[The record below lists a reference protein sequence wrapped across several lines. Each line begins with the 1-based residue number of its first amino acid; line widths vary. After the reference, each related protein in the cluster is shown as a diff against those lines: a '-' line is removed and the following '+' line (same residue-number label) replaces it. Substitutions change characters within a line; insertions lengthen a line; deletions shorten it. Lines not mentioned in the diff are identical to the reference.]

1 MNLMTQANLVVDT
14 ARATG
19 FLSRLPVPDR
29 FFEGH
34 DGSLTRASRAFPLAG
49 VIVTAP
55 AGLVLALTLAAG
67 LEPLVAAMLAYALI
81 AMTTG
86 ALHED
91 GLSDAADGLGAT
103 RDRDRAL
110 TIMRDSRIG
119 SFGAAALILSY
130 GLRASAL
137 AAIAV
142 AIGPLSTLAIFLAIA
157 ALSRAAMVWH
167 WRVLPPARTDGL
179 AVAMGGPDGASA
191 LFSTVSAAAIAILMI
206 GVAIGSLPALGAT
219 AAAAAATAAF
229 SRYVRKRL
237 GGQTGDTIGATQQ
250 LSEIAALLALA
261 LLT

>member
-1 MNLMTQANLVVDT
+1 MTHANLLVDT
-14 ARATG
+14 ARAVG
-19 FLSRLPVPDR
+19 FLSRLPVPAR
-29 FFEGH
+29 FFDGY

-49 VIVTAP
+49 LIVAAP
-55 AGLVLALTLAAG
+55 AGVLLAATLAFG
-67 LEPLVAAMLAYALI
+67 LEPLVASVLALAV
-81 AMTTG
+81 MGGTTG

-110 TIMRDSRIG
+110 AIMRDSRIG

-130 GLRASAL
+130 GLRTSAL
-137 AAIAV
+137 AAVCA
-142 AIGPLSTLAIFLAIA
+142 AIGPLASMAALLAVA

-191 LFSTVSAAAIAILMI
+191 LFSTVSAAIIAALL
-206 GVAIGSLPALGAT
+206 IGSFAGPFQALGAM
-219 AAAAAATAAF
+219 AAAAAATAGF
-229 SRYVRKRL
+229 SRYVRSRL

>member
-1 MNLMTQANLVVDT
+1 MTEANLVVDT

-19 FLSRLPVPDR
+19 FLSRLPVPER

-34 DGSLTRASRAFPLAG
+34 DGSLRRASRAFPLAG
-49 VIVTAP
+49 LVVTAP
-55 AGLVLALTLAAG
+55 AGVVLALTLGVG
-67 LEPLVAAMLAYALI
+67 LEPLVASFLAYAVI

-103 RDRDRAL
+103 RDRERAL

-137 AAIAV
+137 AAV
-142 AIGPLSTLAIFLAIA
+142 AAALGPLATLAAFLAVA

-167 WRVLPPARTDGL
+167 WRVLPPARRDGL

-191 LFSTVSAAAIAILMI
+191 LFSTVSAAIIAALLL
-206 GVAIGSLPALGAT
+206 GAATGPLQALGVM
-219 AAAAAATAAF
+219 AAGAAATAGF
-229 SRYVRKRL
+229 SRYVRNRL

>member
-1 MNLMTQANLVVDT
+1 MTEANLVVDT
-14 ARATG
+14 ARSVG

-49 VIVTAP
+49 MVVTAP
-55 AGLVLALTLAAG
+55 AAVILGLTLGAR
-67 LEPLVAAMLAYALI
+67 LEPLVAALLAYALI

-103 RDRDRAL
+103 RDRERAL

-137 AAIAV
+137 AAV
-142 AIGPLSTLAIFLAIA
+142 ATVLGPLATLAAFLAVA

-191 LFSTVSAAAIAILMI
+191 LFSTVSAAVIAALLV
-206 GVAIGSLPALGAT
+206 GAAAGPVQALGAM
-219 AAAAAATAAF
+219 AAAAAATAGF
-229 SRYVRKRL
+229 SRYVRSRL

>member
-1 MNLMTQANLVVDT
+1 MTHANLVVDT

-19 FLSRLPVPDR
+19 FLSRLPVPDH

-34 DGSLTRASRAFPLAG
+34 DGSLTKASRAFPLAG

-55 AGLVLALTLAAG
+55 AGLALALTLGVG
-67 LEPLVAAMLAYALI
+67 LEPLVAAMLAYAVV

-103 RDRDRAL
+103 RDRERAL

-137 AAIAV
+137 AAIAGV
-142 AIGPLSTLAIFLAIA
+142 IGPLGALSIFLAVA

-191 LFSTVSAAAIAILMI
+191 LFSTVSAAAIAVVLI
-206 GVAIGSLPALGAT
+206 GVAAGPLHALCAI
-219 AAAAAATAAF
+219 AAAAAVTAGF

-250 LSEIAALLALA
+250 VSEIAALLALA